1 MVAVIYSVCVFFAGI
16 YDLPENGYSTDYLI
30 LGIRLWPSLQ
40 HIGCIR
46 SIMLWSRICGLSLFD
61 MFYFMLIAMGI
72 STKSSKGGHGVG
84 MFSSSPARK
93 PHVREHRSQR

>member
-1 MVAVIYSVCVFFAGI
+1 MVTVIYSVCVFFAGI

-30 LGIRLWPSLQ
+30 LGIRLGPSLQ

-61 MFYFMLIAMGI
+61 MFYFMMIAMGI
-72 STKSSKGGHGVG
+72 STLYK
-84 MFSSSPARK
+84 
-93 PHVREHRSQR
+93 